1 MTTLTATVATTIT
14 AAIATGLA
22 GAVLGLAAPAGAAP
36 SGAGNATT
44 TISALEAQGNR
55 VVVNRHSSTPLAE
68 ANVIGVHTGPA
79 ITESV
84 IVEGRQG
91 NDRQHR
97 DHVVQ
102 TTGRVVFVDIS

>member
-1 MTTLTATVATTIT
+1 MTAFTATVATTIT

-22 GAVLGLAAPAGAAP
+22 GAVLGLAAPASAAP

-44 TISALEAQGNR
+44 TISQLEAQGNR
-55 VVVNRHSSTPLAE
+55 GVVNRKSSTPLAD
-68 ANVIGVHTGPA
+68 ANVVAVRTGPA

-102 TTGRVVFVDIS
+102 TTGRVYFVDIS